1 MNDKVS
7 YNFSY
12 NFNFNNTSETPVQEK
27 QIAFDDCL
35 QFTLPEQRVLLRSK
49 HSGKQTVVTQDVLY
63 SLMQCTAFR
72 TLSEHIRHLETHVPE
87 LQGARE
93 EIRQVLV
100 SIQQAGLMICTDEKA
115 ASIQPAPA
123 PTPEAANLCL
133 CVLTC
138 DRPHTLQQLLG
149 SMAKNHPLQHH
160 NHYYV
165 IDDSRNPEHQASN
178 QRLCSDFS
186 SQHPVQ
192 VNYFGSEQQQQQL
205 QNLVAALPEHEEGI
219 RFLLDRF
226 KDNNIPSYG
235 RSRNWAMLLAGG
247 DKLVVVDDDVLFERI
262 RTPLQKR
269 ATELSSTPRS
279 ADFFLDEDEWQT
291 FRDSDSLDPAAG
303 SFISTLGLPLNQALS
318 AVAQTT
324 PLPGAALETL
334 VASEYAKIQADSPVL
349 LTSYGYAKDPGTA
362 SNDWIYQLSN
372 ESRQKLLQSKADYQQ
387 HLQARNLWLG
397 SPGYTFRNHFS
408 LMSGFTGLATQHLLP
423 PCFPLYRNEDFLFG
437 EMLHSLHP
445 TGLFLDMPWAVPH
458 LPEHK
463 RQWNPH
469 SANIPPSQGLSE
481 FSADMLY
488 FNDSSNWSNTPSK
501 RLQLMA
507 QFFNGMGQMSDQ
519 TLLDKL
525 TQQTLQMRTA
535 HINRMTEVLEESQA
549 APDYWQA
556 DLRHI
561 IETNEKSLISDL
573 PAGFSGLQ
581 GSVAEQRQQARQLW
595 TNFSKGIAA
604 WEACIEQAKN
614 LLRP

>member
-63 SLMQCTAFR
+63 SLMQCTVFR

-100 SIQQAGLMICTDEKA
+100 SIQQAGLMICTDDKA

-123 PTPEAANLCL
+123 PTPEAANLCV
-133 CVLTC
+133 CILTC
-138 DRPHTLQQLLG
+138 NRPQTLQRLLE

-178 QRLCSDFS
+178 QGLCSDFS
-186 SQHPVQ
+186 SQHLVQ
-192 VNYFGSEQQQQQL
+192 VKYFGPEQQQQQL
-205 QNLVAALPEHEEGI
+205 QNLIAALPEHEEGI

-226 KDNNIPSYG
+226 KDKNIPSYG

-247 DKLVVVDDDVLFERI
+247 DKLVVVDDDILFERI

-324 PLPGAALETL
+324 PLPGTALETL

-372 ESRQKLLQSKADYQQ
+372 ESRQKLLQSKTNYQQ

-458 LPEHK
+458 LPEQK

-507 QFFNGMGQMSDQ
+507 QFFNSMGQISDQ

-535 HINRMTEVLEESQA
+535 HINRMTEVLEDSQA

-573 PAGFSGLQ
+573 PSGFSGLQ
-581 GSVAEQRQQARQLW
+581 GSAAEQHQQARQLW

-614 LLRP
+614 L